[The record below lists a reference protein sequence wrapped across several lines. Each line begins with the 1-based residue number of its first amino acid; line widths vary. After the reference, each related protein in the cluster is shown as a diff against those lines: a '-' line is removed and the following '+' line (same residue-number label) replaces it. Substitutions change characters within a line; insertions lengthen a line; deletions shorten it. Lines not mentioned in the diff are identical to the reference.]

1 MVAGKKS
8 LLSKFKR
15 NEKLSKNN
23 FYEVVHYL
31 TFLNFGALINIILK
45 LKNNI
50 EIVKVG
56 TMYKIKSA
64 FNKEGV
70 PANIKC
76 RK

>member
-1 MVAGKKS
+1 M
-8 LLSKFKR
+8 SKH
-15 NEKLSKNN
+15 N
-23 FYEVVHYL
+23 FYEVVNYL

-50 EIVKVG
+50 ETVKEG

-64 FNKEGV
+64 LNKEGI

-76 RK
+76 MK